1 MQPVM
6 SRLATV
12 LAITGLALALLVACG
27 GDTTTPTATQAP
39 MPTGAP
45 TSPSVTAEPA
55 ATQTPAPTLAP
66 TPTRP
71 TAEPTATAT
80 QTPATAAL
88 PLDEY
93 LFVCALTEEL
103 NLDDDAT
110 YGTLSA
116 AMGALVEGMSPL
128 APPSEVAD
136 WHNKSLEIAKGLK
149 GLVDSQPDDK
159 VIGIEFF
166 AIATELQGPQEA
178 LTLAENALPA
188 DIRQQMTDAGC
199 IDPEPSSGSGTE
211 PDDHGNGIDTATTVA
226 VEETVQGSLDLY
238 DWDAFAVQVK
248 EGQNYEARLSNYSFG
263 AIGSKEGSLLTVF
276 DSAGREVASLDED
289 SVRKVVEWTAGDAGS
304 YYVVLGDGAT
314 QGDYTLT
321 VTSAPE
327 PTTEVPREVIP
338 TPAAPQPAIPTP
350 DAPKPAT
357 PAPAATPTPAGS
369 DREDINLTYLCARE
383 GSRSC
388 VAMQEFFDEVRART
402 GGLVNFEPSHFVELG
417 GIQEQAVLIATLRTG
432 QLDFG
437 EIVAGDVFPYPNAVS
452 LWETFATPDDYS
464 GISDEL
470 AAEMI
475 RLVGQEGEDLD
486 LKVVG
491 ITFNND
497 LNLFSKQPIS
507 SLADFEGLRFRSPGG
522 PVFDLLYAV
531 LGQWGAELQYM
542 PLQATYSALADGN
555 LDVVATC
562 GLCAANSELYEV
574 ADHATGPI
582 PGFRPQSLLV
592 LDGWAWDNLPE
603 DIQAIIAEEG
613 RAHTQRQLANAGE
626 RDAAGLQEL
635 TGRGMSFAE
644 LPPDVLA
651 EVRNLVASSADVYA
665 ESAHA
670 LGLR

>member
-6 SRLATV
+6 SRLATL
-12 LAITGLALALLVACG
+12 LAITGLTLALLVACG
-27 GDTTTPTATQAP
+27 GDATPSPTATQAP
-39 MPTGAP
+39 MLTAAP

-55 ATQTPAPTLAP
+55 ATQTLAP

-80 QTPATAAL
+80 QTPATATAL
-88 PLDEY
+88 SLDEY
-93 LFVCALTEEL
+93 FSACALTEEL

-116 AMGALVEGMSPL
+116 AMGALIEGMSPL

-136 WHNKSLEIAKGLK
+136 WHNKSLEVAKGLK

-166 AIATELQGPQEA
+166 AIATELEGLQEA

-226 VEETVQGSLDLY
+226 VEETVQGSLGLD
-238 DWDAFAVQVK
+238 DWDAFAVQVM
-248 EGQNYEARLSNYSFG
+248 EGRNYEARLSNYSFG
-263 AIGSKEGSLLTVF
+263 AIGSKEGSLLTVY

-289 SVRKVVEWTAGDAGS
+289 SVRKVVEWTVGDAGN

-321 VTSAPE
+321 VTSVAPV
-327 PTTEVPREVIP
+327 PTTEVPRVVFP

-402 GGLVNFEPSHFVELG
+402 GGLVDFEPSHFAELG
-417 GIQEQAVLIATLRTG
+417 GIQEQATLIATLRTG

-437 EIVAGDVFPYPNAVS
+437 EIVAGDVFLYPNAVS
-452 LWETFATPDDYS
+452 LWEAFATPDDYS

-486 LKVVG
+486 LKVIG
-491 ITFNND
+491 ITFNSD

-507 SLADFEGLRFRSPGG
+507 SLADFEGLRLRSPGG

-531 LGQWGAELQYM
+531 LGEWGAELQYM
-542 PLQATYSALADGN
+542 PLQATYSALADGD

-644 LPPDVLA
+644 LPSDVLA
-651 EVRNLVASSADVYA
+651 EVRTLVASSVDIDS
-665 ESAHA
+665 ESARA